1 MSKKMNEEEKRAV
14 YYKHEKKYID
24 EMWAQGFNYIV
35 WGGLSFL
42 WLPVAIYLGIHT
54 VNHWFVGFII
64 GMIIYC
70 SPVLVLIPKPTRIF
84 FEKVSDAPYKIIR
97 KINKK
102 REDSNEEL
110 RKGLGI

>member
-1 MSKKMNEEEKRAV
+1 MNKKMSEEEKRAV
-14 YYKHEKKYID
+14 YYKHEKKYVD

-42 WLPVAIYLGIHT
+42 WLPVAIYLGIHA
-54 VNHWFVGFII
+54 VNKWLVGFLI

-70 SPVLVLIPKPTRIF
+70 SPALMIIPTPTRII
-84 FEKVSDAPYKIIR
+84 FEKVSDAPYEIIR

-102 REDSNEEL
+102 REISNEEL